1 MRGTTWA
8 FAAVSLGFVAF
19 SCGGQ
24 EFGGA
29 DDPDQSEAGESST
42 GEGGGGGS
50 GGNVGTGGS
59 KVTPPEGGSDGTVS
73 TSGTGNDSAGMPT
86 VIGSGGSPDQSCD
99 QVPPELP
106 GDCQKVVCSMGT
118 LSSEPDGNDKPEP
131 RGVCDVPQCKDG
143 QPVFDSDPSQCQIN
157 ESCHDGQCACAE
169 CPNGTV
175 AALSNTLCRLPAGV
189 TVTANKTYAES
200 VAARVADG
208 NAQTTWNSGDDDGV
222 LTITFATPQPMTA
235 IAMWLSGSAD
245 NNVTPD
251 KKYISVHAS
260 VEVEADPVLLMKS
273 GNFSFA
279 QMSTGPLHLD
289 LGLVMAKKI
298 TLTFESPS
306 TYIAVHEVIFQLCQ

>member
-8 FAAVSLGFVAF
+8 FAAVSLGFLVF

-29 DDPDQSEAGESST
+29 DDPDQSEAGESSI
-42 GEGGGGGS
+42 GEGGGDS

-59 KVTPPEGGSDGTVS
+59 KVTPPEGGSGGVVS
-73 TSGTGNDSAGMPT
+73 SSGTGNDSAGMPT
-86 VIGSGGSPDQSCD
+86 VIGSGGSPDEGCD

-118 LSSEPDGNDKPEP
+118 FSSEPDSNDKPEP
-131 RGVCDVPQCKDG
+131 RGVCDVPKCENG

-157 ESCHDGQCACAE
+157 ESCHDGQCSCAS
-169 CPNGTV
+169 CPNGKVT
-175 AALSNTLCRLPAGV
+175 ALSNTLCRLPAGV
-189 TVTANKTYAES
+189 SVTANKTYAES

-208 NAQTTWNSGDDDGV
+208 NAQTTWNSGADDGV

-245 NNVTPD
+245 NTVTPD
-251 KKYISVHAS
+251 KKYISVFAS
-260 VEVEADPVLLMKS
+260 VEVEDSPVTLSK
-273 GNFSFA
+273 GDNFSFA
-279 QMSTGPLHLD
+279 QTSTGPLHLD
-289 LGLVMAKKI
+289 FGLLLAKKI

-306 TYIAVHEVIFQLCQ
+306 SFIAVHEVIFQMCE